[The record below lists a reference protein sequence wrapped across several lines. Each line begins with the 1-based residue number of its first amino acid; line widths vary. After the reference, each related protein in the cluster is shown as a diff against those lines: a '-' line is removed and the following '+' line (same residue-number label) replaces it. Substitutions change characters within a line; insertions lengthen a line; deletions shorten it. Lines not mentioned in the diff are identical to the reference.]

1 MFKRKKIDENREI
14 LLQAFYNLEDKLTR
28 NLSVDDVVIAFT
40 ATDDKTMKLDSIYN
54 MAKHLA
60 EENERVLVI
69 DANLRSDELE
79 EMKNFYNKRGFV
91 DCLLGDFRLDDAIVR
106 ENENLHLL
114 MTGRVSEYEDMYLEP
129 SAITAFFADCK
140 DRYDYVFINTKENI
154 GIAEANVFC
163 GLADKT
169 VIFSTEKNLKTY
181 LIEESINQLEKAGA
195 DVKGVIISDYTY
207 EDNELDDL
215 FGGK

>member
-54 MAKHLA
+54 MAKHLT

-91 DCLLGDFRLDDAIVR
+91 DCLLGDFRLEDAIVR

-181 LIEESINQLEKAGA
+181 LIEESTNQLEKAGA

>member
-54 MAKHLA
+54 MAKHLT

-69 DANLRSDELE
+69 DANLREDELE